1 MIAGQRVQKWL
12 LGAVLGAFG
21 AGALAGLAAPRAV
34 ASLAGTTP
42 ETADEF
48 YVRELATRYGLD
60 RHQVELIRMVLA
72 ARTADYLRVLLGD
85 QGRLPPELRF
95 EVTEAD
101 RRAQERIKTVLTE
114 EQRRRFLRDST
125 PEEFAP
131 EQTGDPVRAK
141 RR

>member
-1 MIAGQRVQKWL
+1 MIHRVRLRKWL

-21 AGALAGLAAPRAV
+21 AGTLAGLAAPRAY
-34 ASLAGTTP
+34 ASLDGNTP

-48 YVRELATRYGLD
+48 YVRELTDRYDLD
-60 RHQVELIRMVLA
+60 RRQVELIRMVLS
-72 ARTADYLRVLLGD
+72 ARTADYLRVLLTD
-85 QGRLPPELRF
+85 QGRLPPGLRF

-114 EQRRRFLRDST
+114 DQRRRFLRDST

-131 EQTGDPVRAK
+131 ARSGTPDRAE